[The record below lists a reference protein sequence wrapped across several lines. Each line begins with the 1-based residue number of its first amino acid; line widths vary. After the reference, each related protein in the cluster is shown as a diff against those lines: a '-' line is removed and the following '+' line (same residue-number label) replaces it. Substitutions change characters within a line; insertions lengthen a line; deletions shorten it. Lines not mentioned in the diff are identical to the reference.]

1 MVKGDPTA
9 IFPVALTK
17 RPVVEMILRQREN
30 NTVCVNNSSHV
41 LG

>member
-30 NTVCVNNSSHV
+30 NTVCVNNSSLV